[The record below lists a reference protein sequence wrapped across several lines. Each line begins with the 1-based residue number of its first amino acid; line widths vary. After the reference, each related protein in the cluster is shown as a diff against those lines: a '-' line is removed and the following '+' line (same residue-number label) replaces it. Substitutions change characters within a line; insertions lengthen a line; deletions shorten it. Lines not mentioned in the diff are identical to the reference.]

1 MGSRRVFL
9 YRLRVVIY
17 ISLIWVFF
25 SLIFK
30 YNIIAV
36 DSELLLNRRISYFS
50 LAFLIIGF
58 IIAGAETFFLKK
70 AFSRQPLWLSI
81 ILRLA
86 LTFILFLAVS
96 VIFLLAYFVFRY
108 NGDLQDFTS
117 VFIAKM
123 LMTPSF
129 LMLMID
135 LGLMSFMS
143 ILLLE
148 IIDKYGPGGFTNMI
162 RGRYNKPKIE
172 NRIFIFL
179 DINDSTT
186 IAEKLGHE
194 KYFELLKDFF
204 ADITE
209 PILINGAEI
218 YQYVGDEIILSWKN
232 TPSNK
237 RRCLR
242 FIKHAVDVLKVKEN
256 IYRSTYG
263 FYPAFK
269 TGIHAGDV
277 TAGYIG
283 IIKKDLVYSGDTLN
297 VTARIRSKCHELGQ
311 SFVYSG
317 AFLQGFSIP
326 PVYNSNEIGEMKLKG
341 RGEKER
347 LYSLI
352 LENQTELPKPG

>member
-1 MGSRRVFL
+1 MGSRRLFL
-9 YRLRVVIY
+9 YRLRVVVY

-50 LAFLIIGF
+50 LAFLIIGL

-81 ILRLA
+81 MLRLT

-96 VIFLLAYFVFRY
+96 VIFLLVYFVFRY
-108 NGDLQDFTS
+108 NGSFQDFTS
-117 VFIAKM
+117 VFIGKM

-129 LMLMID
+129 LMFMID
-135 LGLMSFMS
+135 LGLLAFMS
-143 ILLLE
+143 MLLLE

-209 PILINGAEI
+209 PILVNGGEI
-218 YQYVGDEIILSWKN
+218 YQYVGDEIVLSWKN
-232 TPSNK
+232 TSSNK

-242 FIKHAVDVLKVKEN
+242 FIKHAVDILKVKEN
-256 IYRSTYG
+256 NYRSKYD

-297 VTARIRSKCHELGQ
+297 TTARIRSKCHELDQ

-326 PVYNSNEIGEMKLKG
+326 PAYHSNEIGEMKLRG
-341 RGEKER
+341 RDEKEK

-352 LENQTELPKPG
+352 LESKPFDLRF